1 MSASR
6 ARWAALVV
14 AVGGLGCGGAGA
26 TSGGATTVAATTSA
40 ATTAEPPAEQSLA
53 PAPVPIAEA
62 SDGVRAAWRL
72 VAPMRA
78 AGHAAL
84 LETTGGDCDGVISR
98 WHASTDRT
106 LAEIERL
113 LAADLAL
120 ATELERA
127 PAHAMI
133 AAAYTQA
140 SNDLEA
146 FGTVCLGALDAALS
160 AEQIA
165 AFDTGDV
172 RLDRMQAESQIVFDW
187 RNHGAEAANACRVD
201 AAVPEIWRAY
211 CRESWDE
218 GNRPQGELSSFPRSL
233 VAESRASVDGTCVR
247 MWIARFSAES
257 YEPPDA
263 ARALADATAA
273 LAYLREGHGWRALG
287 FRLGERWAPPGHE
300 RSDDVDLDDWF
311 AYVAESDGGDG
322 PLQDPLTEAA
332 LALPGSVG
340 GLPDEPLR
348 VADQYV
354 VFERIARF
362 TPSDAC
368 GMR

>member
-6 ARWAALVV
+6 VCWTGLVIIV
-14 AVGGLGCGGAGA
+14 GCGGAGA
-26 TSGGATTVAATTSA
+26 TSGGATTAAPATSTAATP
-40 ATTAEPPAEQSLA
+40 AEPPVEPSAA
-53 PAPVPIAEA
+53 PAPVPIEEA

-78 AGHAAL
+78 VGHAAL
-84 LETTGGDCDGVISR
+84 LETTGGDCDGAISR
-98 WHASTDRT
+98 WHTSTARA

-120 ATELERA
+120 GTEPERA

-146 FGTVCLGALDAALS
+146 FRTVCLGALDAALS

-187 RNHGAEAANACRVD
+187 RDHGAEAANACRGD
-201 AAVPEIWRAY
+201 GAVPESWRAY
-211 CRESWDE
+211 CREWWDE
-218 GNRPQGELSSFPRSL
+218 GNRPEGELSYVPRSL
-233 VAESRASVDGTCVR
+233 VAESRASADGTCVR
-247 MWIARFSAES
+247 MRIARFSADS

-263 ARALADATAA
+263 ARALADATAS
-273 LAYLREGHGWRALG
+273 LAYLREGHAWRALG
-287 FRLGERWAPPGHE
+287 FRLGERWAAPGDE

-332 LALPGSVG
+332 LALPGALG

-362 TPSDAC
+362 TPADAC
-368 GMR
+368 GIP